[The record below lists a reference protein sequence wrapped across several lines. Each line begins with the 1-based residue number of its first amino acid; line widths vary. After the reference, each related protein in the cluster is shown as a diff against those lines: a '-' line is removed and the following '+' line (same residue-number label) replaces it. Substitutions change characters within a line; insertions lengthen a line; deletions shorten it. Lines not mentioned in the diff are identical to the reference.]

1 MKASRIAHEKKT
13 VELMIRLYCRKKEKN
28 TILCA
33 DCEELL
39 RYAHAR
45 LDHCPFGEKK
55 SACKECTVHCYKPV
69 MRERMRQVMRFS
81 GPRMLLNRNLLY
93 TAVTRAKKCV
103 TIVGSSDTVRRMI
116 KNVNEQKRYSTLCQR
131 IIEMGEY
138 K

>member
-1 MKASRIAHEKKT
+1 MKASCIAHEKKT

-39 RYAHAR
+39 RYAQ
-45 LDHCPFGEKK
+45 KK

-81 GPRMLLNRNLLY
+81 GPRMLLYAPWQAIRHLLNL
-93 TAVTRAKKCV
+93 
-103 TIVGSSDTVRRMI
+103 
-116 KNVNEQKRYSTLCQR
+116 
-131 IIEMGEY
+131 
-138 K
+138 

>member
-55 SACKECTVHCYKPV
+55 SACKECTVHVTNPSCANDATGDAFLRTEDV
-69 MRERMRQVMRFS
+69 ALCTLQAIRH
-81 GPRMLLNRNLLY
+81 LLNL
-93 TAVTRAKKCV
+93 
-103 TIVGSSDTVRRMI
+103 
-116 KNVNEQKRYSTLCQR
+116 
-131 IIEMGEY
+131 
-138 K
+138 

>member
-69 MRERMRQVMRFS
+69 S
-81 GPRMLLNRNLLY
+81 Y
-93 TAVTRAKKCV
+93 THL
-103 TIVGSSDTVRRMI
+103 
-116 KNVNEQKRYSTLCQR
+116 TLPTNYLQCR
-131 IIEMGEY
+131 SRWSPY
-138 K
+138 H